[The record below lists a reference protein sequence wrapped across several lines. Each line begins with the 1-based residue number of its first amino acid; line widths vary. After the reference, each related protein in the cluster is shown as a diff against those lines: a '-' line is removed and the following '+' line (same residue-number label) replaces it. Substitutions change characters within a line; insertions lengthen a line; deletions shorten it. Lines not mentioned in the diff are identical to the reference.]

1 VTVSGQGEL
10 PPAESAGARKQ
21 AGRNSFVSA
30 AIMAVKLYDQG
41 KKDGLSNEEIFM
53 HVLKRQHI
61 PLVLHQQA
69 RTRQMFDGAT

>member
-1 VTVSGQGEL
+1 MA
-10 PPAESAGARKQ
+10 AEEYSLFLEVL
-21 AGRNSFVSA
+21 RNSFVSA